1 MSIRSKF
8 SDKEIENLTKEEFMR
23 NASYEDI
30 LEVDLKTLEVGALI
44 RESTDKEEQKRAY
57 AVQKDMILDLINSK
71 KYFHEGGIF
80 MKMKMR
86 KYRTMLEEYYESFKT
101 VL

>member
-1 MSIRSKF
+1 MSIRSKY
-8 SDKEIENLTKEEFMR
+8 SNNEIKNLTKEEFMR

-30 LEVDLKTLEVGALI
+30 LEVDLQTLEVGALI

-71 KYFHEGGIF
+71 KHFRLKDSNIF
-80 MKMKMR
+80 EDK
-86 KYRTMLEEYYESFKT
+86 
-101 VL
+101 

>member
-1 MSIRSKF
+1 
-8 SDKEIENLTKEEFMR
+8 MR

-30 LEVDLKTLEVGALI
+30 LEVDLQTLEVGALI

-71 KYFHEGGIF
+71 KHFRLKDSNIF
-80 MKMKMR
+80 EDK
-86 KYRTMLEEYYESFKT
+86 
-101 VL
+101 